1 MESRYESC
9 TKIKVC
15 HVGSVAL
22 SGVSAIKVKSLS
34 LGPDYLSTSLRCL
47 VHYTKY
53 KGGYLLERHCA
64 KLINKAISIS
74 RSQDHLYATPS
85 YYM

>member
-47 VHYTKY
+47 GV
-53 KGGYLLERHCA
+53 LC
-64 KLINKAISIS
+64 II
-74 RSQDHLYATPS
+74 
-85 YYM
+85 

>member
-1 MESRYESC
+1 M
-9 TKIKVC
+9 
-15 HVGSVAL
+15 
-22 SGVSAIKVKSLS
+22 
-34 LGPDYLSTSLRCL
+34 
-47 VHYTKY
+47 KY

-85 YYM
+85 YYSLEDVQRLKQRTCGAIY